1 MEIESHP
8 FSPFL
13 PENARLLMLGT
24 FPPSEKRW
32 SVRFF
37 YPNYINDMWRI
48 AGLLFFRDKDYFVD
62 AAQKRFRLDLLI
74 PFLKEQGIAL
84 FDTATRIRRTTG
96 TASDKD
102 LEIVEETDLHQML
115 RRIPYCE
122 SVVTA
127 GQLATEIACSQ
138 FGVIPPKVGES
149 VSFEFE
155 GRQLQLYRMPSS
167 SRAYPMKLEQKA
179 AYYQKVLLPRS
190 PLQLQAPQ

>member
-1 MEIESHP
+1 MEVESHP
-8 FSPFL
+8 FEPFL
-13 PENARLLMLGT
+13 PEHARLLMLGT

-32 SVRFF
+32 SVKFY
-37 YPNYINDMWRI
+37 YPNFINDMWRI
-48 AGLLFFRDKDYFVD
+48 VGLLFFNDKDYFVD

-74 PFLKEQGIAL
+74 PFLKAQGIAL

-102 LEIVEETDLHQML
+102 LEVVEETDLHQML
-115 RRIPYCE
+115 RRLPYCE

-149 VSFEFE
+149 VPFNFE
-155 GRQLQLYRMPSS
+155 GHQLRLFRMPSS

-179 AYYQKVLLPRS
+179 AYYQRVLLP
-190 PLQLQAPQ
+190 

>member
-1 MEIESHP
+1 MEVEVHP
-8 FSPFL
+8 FEPFL
-13 PENARLLMLGT
+13 PEDARLLMLGT

-32 SVRFF
+32 SVKFY
-37 YPNYINDMWRI
+37 YPNFINDMWRI
-48 AGLLFFRDKDYFVD
+48 VGLLFFHDKDYFVD
-62 AAQKRFRLDLLI
+62 AAQKHFRLDLLI
-74 PFLKEQGIAL
+74 PFLKAHRIAL

-102 LEIVEETDLHQML
+102 LEVVEETDLHQML
-115 RRIPYCE
+115 RRLPCCE

-149 VSFEFE
+149 VPFNFE
-155 GRQLQLYRMPSS
+155 GRQLRLYRMPSS

-179 AYYQKVLLPRS
+179 AYYQKVLLP
-190 PLQLQAPQ
+190 

>member
-1 MEIESHP
+1 MEIEVHP
-8 FSPFL
+8 FEPFL

-32 SVRFF
+32 SVRFY
-37 YPNYINDMWRI
+37 YPNFINDMWRI
-48 AGLLFFRDKDYFVD
+48 VGLLFFHDKDYFVD

-115 RRIPYCE
+115 RRLPLCKR
-122 SVVTA
+122 VVTA

-138 FGVIPPKVGES
+138 FGVEPPTVGES
-149 VSFEFE
+149 VPFEFE
-155 GRQLQLYRMPSS
+155 GRQLWLFRMPSS

-179 AYYQKVLLPRS
+179 VYYQRVLLP
-190 PLQLQAPQ
+190 

>member
-1 MEIESHP
+1 MVCEI
-8 FSPFL
+8 
-13 PENARLLMLGT
+13 
-24 FPPSEKRW
+24 
-32 SVRFF
+32 
-37 YPNYINDMWRI
+37 
-48 AGLLFFRDKDYFVD
+48 RDKDYFVD

-115 RRIPYCE
+115 RRLPCCE

-138 FGVIPPKVGES
+138 FGVIPPKVRAS
-149 VSFEFE
+149 VATLSDAQQF
-155 GRQLQLYRMPSS
+155 
-167 SRAYPMKLEQKA
+167 
-179 AYYQKVLLPRS
+179 
-190 PLQLQAPQ
+190 

>member
-1 MEIESHP
+1 MGSDQVMDVEAHP
-8 FSPFL
+8 FEPFL

-32 SVRFF
+32 SVRFY

-48 AGLLFFRDKDYFVD
+48 VGLLFFHDKDHFVD
-62 AAQKRFRLDLLI
+62 AAKKCFRLDLLI

-102 LEIVEETDLHQML
+102 LEIVEETNLHQML
-115 RRIPYCE
+115 RSLPRCE

-127 GQLATEIACSQ
+127 GQLATEIACNQ
-138 FGVIPPKVGES
+138 FGVKTPKVGES
-149 VSFEFE
+149 VAFVFE
-155 GRQLQLYRMPSS
+155 GRQFRLYRMPSS

-179 AYYQKVLLPRS
+179 AYYQRVLLP
-190 PLQLQAPQ
+190 

>member
-1 MEIESHP
+1 MTITDCQIAINQEK
-8 FSPFL
+8 L
-13 PENARLLMLGT
+13 PYLPQIRVGPPVSITCRKAFRQALKNL
-24 FPPSEKRW
+24 FPVFRA
-32 SVRFF
+32 FF
-37 YPNYINDMWRI
+37 P
-48 AGLLFFRDKDYFVD
+48 GLLFFHDKDYFVD

-115 RRIPYCE
+115 RRLPLCKR
-122 SVVTA
+122 VVTA

-138 FGVIPPKVGES
+138 FGVEPPKVGES
-149 VSFEFE
+149 VPFEFE
-155 GRQLQLYRMPSS
+155 GRQLWLFRMPSS

-179 AYYQKVLLPRS
+179 VYYQRVLLP
-190 PLQLQAPQ
+190 

>member
-1 MEIESHP
+1 MGSEKAMAVEVHP
-8 FSPFL
+8 FEPFL
-13 PENARLLMLGT
+13 PEKARLLMLGT

-32 SVRFF
+32 SVKFY
-37 YPNYINDMWRI
+37 YPNFINDMWRI
-48 AGLLFFRDKDYFVD
+48 VGLLFFHDKDYFVD

-74 PFLKEQGIAL
+74 PFLKAQGIAL

-115 RRIPYCE
+115 RHLPCCE

-149 VSFEFE
+149 VPFNFE
-155 GRQLQLYRMPSS
+155 GRELRLYRMPSS

-179 AYYQKVLLPRS
+179 AYYQRILLP
-190 PLQLQAPQ
+190 